1 MVRCG
6 FVCCCMFDW
15 LVGFHNLILLVD
27 FRWIFTTFVVVWIS
41 GTSAW
46 ADMRILEVFHLVVNS
61 FCDELR

>member
-6 FVCCCMFDW
+6 FVCYCMFDW
-15 LVGFHNLILLVD
+15 LVGFHNLI
-27 FRWIFTTFVVVWIS
+27 
-41 GTSAW
+41 SAW